1 MRGGWGEMEVC
12 ESLRYKASW
21 LSLLLHLFPQYTV
34 SQNEN
39 GKRAFTNEKLH
50 NSLHIMAFSFH
61 CLHTHTKLPEENITA
76 NIRLS
81 RAPKRNKSLK
91 EKKTRE

>member
-1 MRGGWGEMEVC
+1 MEVC

-61 CLHTHTKLPEENITA
+61 CLHTHTHEIAGGKHNRQYST
-76 NIRLS
+76 LS
-81 RAPKRNKSLK
+81 GAKRNKSLK
-91 EKKTRE
+91 EEKTRE